1 MTQARSRYRLPT
13 EAKWPK
19 VTHMGLSASNRV
31 PGPSTPEIGLAI
43 ILHSVKRLNP
53 FCILVVGAA
62 LILTPTSSAHAILVS
77 STPNFNA
84 VLSGPGMVVKLR
96 FNSRIDAARSRLI
109 LVEPDGRQHPL
120 VIDKTS
126 PPDSLLSEAKDLKP
140 GAYILRWQAL
150 AEDGH
155 ITRGE
160 VPFRIR

>member
-1 MTQARSRYRLPT
+1 M
-13 EAKWPK
+13 
-19 VTHMGLSASNRV
+19 
-31 PGPSTPEIGLAI
+31 
-43 ILHSVKRLNP
+43 RLNLL
-53 FCILVVGAA
+53 CILAVAAAA
-62 LILTPTSSAHAILVS
+62 LIFTPTSSAHAILLS
-77 STPNFNA
+77 STPNLNA

-96 FNSRIDAARSRLI
+96 FNSRIDASRSRLI
-109 LVEPDGRQHPL
+109 LVEPDGQQHPL
-120 VIDKTS
+120 VINKTS

>member
-1 MTQARSRYRLPT
+1 MRYLT
-13 EAKWPK
+13 A
-19 VTHMGLSASNRV
+19 V
-31 PGPSTPEIGLAI
+31 
-43 ILHSVKRLNP
+43 RLNP
-53 FCILVVGAA
+53 FSILVVIGAA

-77 STPNFNA
+77 STPSLNA

-96 FNSRIDAARSRLI
+96 FNSRIDSSRSRLI
-109 LVEPDGRQHPL
+109 LVEPGGKQQPL
-120 VIDKTS
+120 VINKTS

-140 GAYILRWQAL
+140 GPYILRWQAL